1 LFPEIGLLE
10 SWQFISFIGLLLIL
24 IELGLFIGGLI
35 QGTIVTET
43 IPPLV
48 VGLVILI
55 IGVSLIRYNIQ
66 KGAF

>member
-1 LFPEIGLLE
+1 M
-10 SWQFISFIGLLLIL
+10 IL